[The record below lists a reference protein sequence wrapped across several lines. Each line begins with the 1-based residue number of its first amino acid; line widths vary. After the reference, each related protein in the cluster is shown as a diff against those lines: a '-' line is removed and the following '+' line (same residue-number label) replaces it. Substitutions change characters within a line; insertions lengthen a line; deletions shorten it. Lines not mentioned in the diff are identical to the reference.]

1 MRGRC
6 RPLSL
11 ALSAGQV
18 HDSDE
23 ATIGA
28 VLDGVRVP
36 RPGGKGRPRKRP
48 ERVLGDKGYSYK
60 KCRRLLR
67 QRGIAC
73 MIPERKDQREQRTK
87 KGKAGGRPCYFD
99 KQQGDGIIGI
109 VGALVE
115 AGWRPPLRSVCV
127 LAQGQIWQ
135 DLRPLFGRGYAF
147 LAAGVRL
154 FEPWLTLERGTNP
167 VAPDPCFVAQQ
178 PAAVGPDKAADPGCR
193 GTSACI
199 RNP

>member
-1 MRGRC
+1 VQAAQKLGRSRGGLSSKLHLLCEGRC

-48 ERVLGDKGYSYK
+48 ERVLGDKGYNYK

-67 QRGIAC
+67 QRGIAS
-73 MIPERKDQREQRTK
+73 MIPERKDQREQRK
-87 KGKAGGRPCYFD
+87 NKGKAGGRPCHFD
-99 KQQGDGIIGI
+99 KAQYRRRNTVERTFLRLKQQRRVATRYDKL
-109 VGALVE
+109 GASYQ
-115 AGWRPPLRSVCV
+115 AWAT
-127 LAQGQIWQ
+127 LASI
-135 DLRPLFGRGYAF
+135 
-147 LAAGVRL
+147 RL
-154 FEPWLTLERGTNP
+154 WL
-167 VAPDPCFVAQQ
+167 
-178 PAAVGPDKAADPGCR
+178 K
-193 GTSACI
+193 
-199 RNP
+199 